1 MGDNNDQIIP
11 PSVDENGIVYREY
24 SNPGV
29 KWRRGKA
36 PDYKQVDKTYLAGRK
51 TILTADSLELAVTK
65 VVKNWE
71 VESHHV
77 PDHT

>member
-1 MGDNNDQIIP
+1 M
-11 PSVDENGIVYREY
+11 DENGIVYRDY
-24 SNPGV
+24 SNSGV
-29 KWRRGKA
+29 KWRTGKA
-36 PDYKQVDKTYLAGRK
+36 PNYSIVDKTYNAGRK